1 MEQTFLGS
9 PCTFGEDRAMTNLIL
24 KSAYDTVY
32 QRSAIVHTVVPMTY
46 SKLCKMFIRWNRSYV
61 REELR
66 FLTIVWKRPVKTR
79 VIALCDRII
88 TNLRYPVHYMSLSL
102 LALLVMHHPWMLA
115 RILVA
120 IGLISLFNMTY
131 YLCSERSPD
140 FCYGVLYSYFAF
152 VALSWIFPYAAF
164 TVRARSWL
172 TR

>member
-1 MEQTFLGS
+1 
-9 PCTFGEDRAMTNLIL
+9 
-24 KSAYDTVY
+24 
-32 QRSAIVHTVVPMTY
+32 
-46 SKLCKMFIRWNRSYV
+46 
-61 REELR
+61 
-66 FLTIVWKRPVKTR
+66 FLTIVWKRPLKAR

-88 TNLRYPVHYMSLSL
+88 TNLRYPVHYTSLFLGASL
-102 LALLVMHHPWMLA
+102 MLHHPWILA

-131 YLCSERSPD
+131 YLRIERSPD
-140 FCYGVLYSYFAF
+140 FCYGILYSYFAL